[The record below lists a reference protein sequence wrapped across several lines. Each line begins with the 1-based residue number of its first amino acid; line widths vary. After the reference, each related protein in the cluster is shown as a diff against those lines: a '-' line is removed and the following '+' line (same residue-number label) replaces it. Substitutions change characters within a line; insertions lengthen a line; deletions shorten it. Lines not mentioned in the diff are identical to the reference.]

1 MPVYVMLS
9 SLTDE
14 GAKTLTKHPNRISE
28 VNKELEAMGVKVLSQ
43 HATLGQFDF
52 VTIAE
57 AADNAIIAK
66 ASLEMASR
74 GTIRIQ
80 TLAAVTID
88 ELVTNLG

>member
-28 VNKELEAMGVKVLSQ
+28 VNKELEAMGVKVLCQ
-43 HATLGQFDF
+43 YATLGQFDF